1 MRIPRLALSLLVF
14 PMVAAACGDSS
25 TAGTSSQP
33 ATAAASSAAAT
44 SAAATSAA
52 AAAADVLTGQAT
64 VSGSSVTVLTS
75 AQGMT
80 LYYRPG
86 ESASNVTCTGSC
98 AANWPPL
105 LKASGSPTAASG
117 VSGTLTVFSG
127 PNGSQVAYNGHP
139 LYLWV
144 HDTAAGQATGD
155 GVGGFKVATPSLS
168 A

>member
-1 MRIPRLALSLLVF
+1 MRIARPAWILLVL

-25 TAGTSSQP
+25 SSGTSSQP
-33 ATAAASSAAAT
+33 ATAAASNG
-44 SAAATSAA
+44 AATSAA

-64 VSGSSVTVLTS
+64 VSGATVTVLTS

-80 LYYRPG
+80 LYYRPA
-86 ESASNVTCTGSC
+86 ESATNVTCTGSC

-105 LKASGSPTAASG
+105 LKTSGSPTAASG
-117 VSGTLTVFSG
+117 ITGTLTVFSG

-144 HDTAAGQATGD
+144 HDTAPGQATGD
-155 GVGGFKVATPSLS
+155 GVGGFKVATPGLS